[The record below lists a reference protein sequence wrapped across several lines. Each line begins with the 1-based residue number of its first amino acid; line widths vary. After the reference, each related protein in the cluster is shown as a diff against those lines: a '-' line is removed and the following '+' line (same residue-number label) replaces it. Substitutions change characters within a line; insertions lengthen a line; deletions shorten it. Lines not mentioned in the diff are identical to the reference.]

1 MKQVLGG
8 VRVLDFTQVMA
19 GPFCSML
26 LGDLGADVVKVE
38 PPGGDTT
45 RRMGTRQGMESTGFW
60 AVNRNKRGIVLN
72 LKDPHGQKIARALV
86 GRTDILVENYRPGVL
101 DGFGLGYQ
109 DLREINPRLIYASI
123 SGFGATGPYARKG
136 GFDLVAQ
143 GMSGIMSITGEPGMP
158 PVKCGIPVTDLGAGL
173 FALQAILAAY
183 IHRLQTGEGQYI
195 DTSLFEAGIALSIWE
210 STQYFSTGEI
220 PQPMGSAHRMSAPY
234 EAIRCADGYITLGAA
249 NQRTWERFAHAIGLP
264 ELINRPEY
272 ADDRC
277 RVQNHQQ
284 LAQEIE
290 VVTATQPRA
299 YWLRLLEEVGVPGGP
314 ILNYAEVF
322 TDPQVQARGMVQ
334 EMDHPVG
341 GRIRVLGPAAK
352 LSETP
357 ARLTR
362 PAPLYGE
369 HSVEIL
375 NEVGYTDTVIR
386 QLAEAGVVILGASN
400 HTERPKQEEH
410 V

>member
-1 MKQVLGG
+1 MRGSQMKQVLGG

-38 PPGGDTT
+38 PPDGDTT
-45 RRMGTRQGMESTGFW
+45 RRMGTRHGRESTGFW

-72 LKDPHGQKIARALV
+72 LKDSRGQKIVRALV
-86 GRTDILVENYRPGVL
+86 AHTDILVENYRPGVL

-123 SGFGATGPYARKG
+123 SGFGATGPYAHKG

-143 GMSGIMSITGEPGMP
+143 GMSGIMSITGELGMP

-220 PQPMGSAHRMSAPY
+220 PEPMGSAHRMSAPY
-234 EAIRCADGYITLGAA
+234 QAIRCADGYITLGAA
-249 NQRTWERFAHAIGLP
+249 NQRIWERFAHAIGLP

-272 ADDRC
+272 TDDRR
-277 RVQNHQQ
+277 RVQNHHQ
-284 LAQEIE
+284 LAEEIE

-299 YWLRLLEEVGVPGGP
+299 YWLGVLEGVGVPCGP
-314 ILNYAEVF
+314 ISNYAEVF
-322 TDPQVQARGMVQ
+322 ADPQVQARGMVQ

-357 ARLTR
+357 ARLYR

-369 HSVEIL
+369 HSAEIL
-375 NEVGYTDTVIR
+375 REVGYTDTVI
-386 QLAEAGVVILGASN
+386 QLLADAGVVILGA
-400 HTERPKQEEH
+400 TDQT
-410 V
+410 